1 MKKVHLGALLAAA
14 LSQVPFAAAQAP
26 APAKPALA
34 AAPAKPAAAATGPV
48 ATVNGVQIPR
58 QRADLITQQRAQQ
71 GDADGEQ
78 LRAAVKEEL
87 INREIIQQ
95 EATRTGFAKRAEL
108 QQELDFVRQ
117 TVIVQAYLRDWAQK
131 NPTSDADIQKEY
143 ARAKAQT
150 GSTEYRAR
158 HILVPTEDEAK
169 KLIAEIAKGAKFEE
183 VAQKNTKDDGT
194 RPRGGDLDWN
204 VPGTFDKAF
213 SDAMVKLEKGTMTSV
228 PVRTRFGFHIIRLE
242 DVRPVNFPPLAQV
255 KPQIQQ
261 RMTQQ
266 RIDALVRDLRGKAKV
281 E

>member
-1 MKKVHLGALLAAA
+1 MTKVYFGAILAAA
-14 LSQVPFAAAQAP
+14 LSHAPFAAAQAP
-26 APAKPALA
+26 AKP
-34 AAPAKPAAAATGPV
+34 APAKPAAAAASSTGPV

-58 QRADLITQQRAQQ
+58 QRADLIAQQRLQQ
-71 GDADGEQ
+71 GVGDSEQ
-78 LRAAVKEEL
+78 LRSAIKEEL

-95 EATRTGFAKRAEL
+95 EATRSGFTKKTEL

-131 NPTSDADIQKEY
+131 NPVSDAEVQKEY
-143 ARAKAQT
+143 DRAKAQT
-150 GSTEYRAR
+150 GTTEYRAR

-169 KLIAEIAKGAKFEE
+169 KLIAEIAKGAKFEDI
-183 VAQKNTKDDGT
+183 AQKSSKDDGT

-242 DVRPVNFPPLAQV
+242 DVRPVNFPPVAQV

-261 RMTQQ
+261 RLTQQ
-266 RIDALVRDLRGKAKV
+266 KIDALVRDMRGKAKV

>member
-26 APAKPALA
+26 APAKPAPA
-34 AAPAKPAAAATGPV
+34 AAPAKPTAAATGPV

>member
-1 MKKVHLGALLAAA
+1 MKKVYLGALLAAA
-14 LSQVPFAAAQAP
+14 LSQAPFAAAQSPAKPAAP
-26 APAKPALA
+26 APAKPAA
-34 AAPAKPAAAATGPV
+34 SATGPV

-58 QRADLITQQRAQQ
+58 QRADLIAQQRLQQ
-71 GDADGEQ
+71 GVGDSEQ
-78 LRAAVKEEL
+78 LRSAIKEEL

-95 EATRTGFAKRAEL
+95 EATRSGFTKKPEL

-131 NPTSDADIQKEY
+131 NPVSDAEIQKEY
-143 ARAKAQT
+143 DRAKAQT
-150 GSTEYRAR
+150 GTTEYRAR
-158 HILVPTEDEAK
+158 HILVSTEDEAK

-183 VAQKNTKDDGT
+183 VAQKSSKDDGT

-228 PVRTRFGFHIIRLE
+228 PVRTRFGFHIIRLD
-242 DVRPVNFPPLAQV
+242 DVRPVNFPPVAQV

-261 RMTQQ
+261 RLTQQ
-266 RIDALVRDLRGKAKV
+266 KIDTLVRDLRGKAKV

>member
-1 MKKVHLGALLAAA
+1 MKKVYLGALLAAA
-14 LSQVPFAAAQAP
+14 LSQAQFATAQ
-26 APAKPALA
+26 
-34 AAPAKPAAAATGPV
+34 APAKPAASATGPV

-58 QRADLITQQRAQQ
+58 QRADLIAQQRLQQ
-71 GDADGEQ
+71 GVGDSEQ
-78 LRAAVKEEL
+78 LRSAIKEEL

-95 EATRTGFAKRAEL
+95 EATRSGFTKKPEL

-117 TVIVQAYLRDWAQK
+117 TVIVQAYLRDWAQR
-131 NPTSDADIQKEY
+131 NPVSDADIQKEY
-143 ARAKAQT
+143 DRAKAQT

-169 KLIAEIAKGAKFEE
+169 KLIAEIAKGAKFED
-183 VAQKNTKDDGT
+183 VAQKNSKDDGT

-228 PVRTRFGFHIIRLE
+228 PVRTRFGFHIIRLD
-242 DVRPVNFPPLAQV
+242 DVRPVNFPPVAQV

-261 RMTQQ
+261 RLTQQ
-266 RIDALVRDLRGKAKV
+266 KIDALVRDMRGKAKV